1 LWGVIMSLTILRSPT
16 FLTIIILLLIVMGI
30 STITLLLVEANVL

>member
-1 LWGVIMSLTILRSPT
+1 MSLTILRSPT
-16 FLTIIILLLIVMGI
+16 FLTIIILLLIMMGI

>member
-1 LWGVIMSLTILRSPT
+1 MALTVLRSPT

-30 STITLLLVEANVL
+30 STVTLLLVEANVL

>member
-1 LWGVIMSLTILRSPT
+1 MTITVLRSPT

-30 STITLLLVEANVL
+30 STVTLLLVEANVL